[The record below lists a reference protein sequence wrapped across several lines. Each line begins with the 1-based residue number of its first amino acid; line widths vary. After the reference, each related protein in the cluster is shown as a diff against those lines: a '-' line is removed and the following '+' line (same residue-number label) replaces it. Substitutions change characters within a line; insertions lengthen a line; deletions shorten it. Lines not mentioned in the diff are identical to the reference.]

1 MSTNYYKATYILSLF
16 IYGTIG
22 LVLRYISLPVEFVVI
37 CRGILGSLT
46 MVIITKLTGKK
57 LDFKPFKKVGKW
69 FVLSGI
75 CLGFN
80 WITLFA
86 AYKVTT
92 VAIASLCNYMAPII
106 VIFLAALLFKDKLKP
121 ISIVCI
127 FVAFI
132 GIALVSGV
140 TLDGIAGVNLKGVAL
155 GFMAA
160 AGFTGMVLCNK
171 KGGDVPVYEKAIIQ
185 LISASLTAL
194 PYFLINNWGEPLNFD
209 LQSVLL
215 ILLLGVVHSGI
226 AYTFYFGAIT
236 KIDVQSFAL
245 LGYTEPIVSVL
256 VSVIILHESMTLLG
270 VIGAV
275 MVLGAAIVNEM
286 AQVKKVPQG

>member
-1 MSTNYYKATYILSLF
+1 MI
-16 IYGTIG
+16 
-22 LVLRYISLPVEFVVI
+22 VI
-37 CRGILGSLT
+37 TSLT
-46 MVIITKLTGKK
+46 GRK
-57 LDFKPFKKVGKW
+57 LDFKPLKKNAKW

-171 KGGDVPVYEKAIIQ
+171 KAGDAPVYEKAIIQ
-185 LISASLTAL
+185 LISASITAL
-194 PYFLINNWGEPLNFD
+194 VYFLINNWGAPLEID

-215 ILLLGVVHSGI
+215 VLLLGVVHSGI

-245 LGYTEPIVSVL
+245 LGYIEPIVSVL
-256 VSVIILHESMTLLG
+256 ISVILLHESMTFLG

-275 MVLGAAIVNEM
+275 MVLGAAIVNELV
-286 AQVKKVPQG
+286 QSKKQPQLCD